1 MVNPLDGMLDVC
13 DANICSSWM
22 SATPAYAAVLG
33 CEGGGVLKH
42 AYSSYASEVSE
53 VYRKHLCSS

>member
-1 MVNPLDGMLDVC
+1 MDGKLDVC

-33 CEGGGVLKH
+33 FEGGGVLKH
-42 AYSSYASEVSE
+42 AYSSYVSEVSE
-53 VYRKHLCSS
+53 VYRKHL